1 MVLLNGIKN
10 IIFDFGGV
18 LVDLQPELSLESFA
32 RLGMP
37 QVADYLTPYGHKG
50 PFGEL
55 ENGQIT
61 ESEFYQKLRDLFR
74 VQVDDASL
82 QSAWADFLLH
92 TPVNKMKMVYEL
104 AKTHRVFL
112 LSNTN
117 PIHIRK
123 LEEFDKAGFPVKV
136 CFEKLYLSY
145 EIGLSKPGKE
155 IFSYVL
161 RDAGIKPEETLFI
174 DDGPANC
181 QTAAEM
187 GFRTLQ
193 PAAFEDFTGDLLQP
207 DACVATMGFFDGIHL
222 GHRYLIESTQKI
234 AQEKGLPTMVISFW
248 PHPRTVLDTNFCP
261 QLLSDDTEKRQLLRT
276 TNIDHVRTI
285 TFNKDLAALSA
296 FDFMKEILKKEL
308 HVSTLVI
315 GYDHKFGNNRLEGF
329 AEYQAYGKQL
339 GMEVIMAKPLK
350 LPDALQT
357 ERDVTISSS
366 FIRRAIAAGKMDVAK
381 QLLGRYYHLT
391 AKVVGGHRIGRRLG
405 FPTANLEPISE
416 SKLIPAIGVYA
427 VWVWIGKSYY
437 KGMLYIGK
445 RPTLQQDLHPVIE
458 VNLLDF
464 EGDLYGKILEVAFVE
479 RTRGDETFPDLD
491 ALVCQ
496 LEKDRA
502 TVRKLLKKP

>member
-18 LVDLQPELSLESFA
+18 LVDLQPALSLESFA
-32 RLGMP
+32 RLGVP
-37 QVADYLTPYGHKG
+37 QVADYLTPYGPKG
-50 PFGEL
+50 PFGEM

-61 ESEFYQKLRDLFR
+61 KSEFYQKVRDLFR

-92 TPVNKMKMVYEL
+92 IPVNKMKMVYEL

-123 LEEFDKAGFPVKV
+123 LEEFDKAGFPVKA

-161 RDAGIKPEETLFI
+161 RDAGIKPEETLLI

-181 QTAAEM
+181 QTADEM
-187 GFRTLQ
+187 GIRTFQ

-261 QLLSDDTEKRQLLRT
+261 QLLSDDTEKR
-276 TNIDHVRTI
+276 
-285 TFNKDLAALSA
+285 
-296 FDFMKEILKKEL
+296 
-308 HVSTLVI
+308 
-315 GYDHKFGNNRLEGF
+315 
-329 AEYQAYGKQL
+329 
-339 GMEVIMAKPLK
+339 
-350 LPDALQT
+350 
-357 ERDVTISSS
+357 
-366 FIRRAIAAGKMDVAK
+366 
-381 QLLGRYYHLT
+381 
-391 AKVVGGHRIGRRLG
+391 
-405 FPTANLEPISE
+405 
-416 SKLIPAIGVYA
+416 
-427 VWVWIGKSYY
+427 
-437 KGMLYIGK
+437 
-445 RPTLQQDLHPVIE
+445 
-458 VNLLDF
+458 
-464 EGDLYGKILEVAFVE
+464 
-479 RTRGDETFPDLD
+479 
-491 ALVCQ
+491 
-496 LEKDRA
+496 
-502 TVRKLLKKP
+502 